1 MVQARLRAQYLTNRI
16 FSGARIAGQ
25 TMTCVCH
32 VENHFLLTSISY
44 LTAYFMLL
52 GEYNT
57 TVLPTYHQH
66 AGIEGT
72 NKNYRLKE
80 RQMATS
86 FLNGWLQR
94 ALMNLPLLHTTVCVC
109 VRVVLLPYIVLYRI
123 PFQNIRGL
131 FEKKNC
137 TNNGTAAGRTSLV
150 SPKRM
155 NARNFF

>member
-1 MVQARLRAQYLTNRI
+1 
-16 FSGARIAGQ
+16 
-25 TMTCVCH
+25 
-32 VENHFLLTSISY
+32 
-44 LTAYFMLL
+44 MLL

-131 FEKKNC
+131 FEKKKNC

-155 NARNFF
+155 NARNFFLKFRAVTIKNLVFLILITCLYLLFFIHFDCYC